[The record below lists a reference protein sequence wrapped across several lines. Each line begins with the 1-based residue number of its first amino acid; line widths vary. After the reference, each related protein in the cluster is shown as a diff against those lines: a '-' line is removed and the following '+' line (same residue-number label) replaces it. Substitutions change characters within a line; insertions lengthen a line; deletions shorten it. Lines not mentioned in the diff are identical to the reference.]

1 MTGEGFQFVIFNQ
14 SESVRTVRA
23 VNINNSF
30 EKEKKMK
37 TREKIMVVGV
47 LAVMGLLAMCG
58 SASADVTWTTPV
70 PVTELNGGYLQITP
84 FLTAD
89 GKSLYFTRADGPT
102 STNKESIY
110 EATRQNPSSPFTS
123 INKVLSD
130 NYHAASPWVSADEL
144 RMYYHNESSSWRL
157 KVSTRA
163 SINDPWSVGT
173 GISELNVLGG
183 LLHPRLTGDELNIFF
198 DKVTSNT
205 RGLWTAT
212 RTAKNLPFS
221 NPRSLTELNTPSG
234 DEGTCSVTADGLAIY
249 FTSERNSSSG
259 EIFKA
264 SRNSLNDPFGNVEHL
279 SFLDSPGYVV
289 GYPGISADGTALY
302 FWRGNSSSVSDI
314 YVTYIPEPATLL
326 LLGLGAALIR
336 KKV

>member
-1 MTGEGFQFVIFNQ
+1 
-14 SESVRTVRA
+14 
-23 VNINNSF
+23 
-30 EKEKKMK
+30 
-37 TREKIMVVGV
+37 
-47 LAVMGLLAMCG
+47 
-58 SASADVTWTTPV
+58 
-70 PVTELNGGYLQITP
+70 
-84 FLTAD
+84 
-89 GKSLYFTRADGPT
+89 
-102 STNKESIY
+102 
-110 EATRQNPSSPFTS
+110 
-123 INKVLSD
+123 
-130 NYHAASPWVSADEL
+130 
-144 RMYYHNESSSWRL
+144 
-157 KVSTRA
+157 
-163 SINDPWSVGT
+163 VGT
-173 GISELNVLGG
+173 GISEINVLGSV
-183 LLHPRLTGDELNIFF
+183 LHPWLTGDELNIFF

>member
-1 MTGEGFQFVIFNQ
+1 
-14 SESVRTVRA
+14 
-23 VNINNSF
+23 
-30 EKEKKMK
+30 MK
-37 TREKIMVVGV
+37 TREKIMLVCV

-58 SASADVTWTTPV
+58 SALATWTTPV
-70 PVTELNGGYLQITP
+70 PVTELNGGYLQINP

-89 GKSLYFTRADGPT
+89 GKSLYFARANGPT
-102 STNKESIY
+102 SSYHESIY
-110 EATRQNPSSPFTS
+110 EATRQNPSGPFTS

-144 RMYYHNESSSWRL
+144 RMYYHNESSSWSL

-163 SINDPWSVGT
+163 SINAPWSVGT
-173 GISELNVLGG
+173 GISEINVLGSV
-183 LLHPRLTGDELNIFF
+183 LHPWLTGDELTIFF
-198 DKVTSNT
+198 DHITPTSWDI
-205 RGLWTAT
+205 WTAS
-212 RTAKNLPFS
+212 RPDRNSAFGNA
-221 NPRSLTELNTPSG
+221 RSLTELNTSAV
-234 DEGTCSVTADGLAIY
+234 EGCSSVTADGLAIY